1 MRIVITGA
9 TSFLGAVTVRQLL
22 EKGHRVD
29 AVVRP
34 GSSNMSN
41 LYKQIPA
48 DSEQMLQIIELNLH
62 DIAQITERV
71 PAADAWIH
79 MGWDGSGSENRKK
92 RDVQQSNV
100 VQSVKAVHAAGA
112 IGCKKFL
119 FTGSQAEYGV
129 CNTVIT
135 EENPLNP
142 VSEYGIAKV
151 EFGQQ
156 AEVLC
161 KNLGM
166 DYIHTRIFSVYGPG
180 DHPHSLVESC
190 VRTWLADG
198 EMKLGEC
205 TQKWN
210 YLYIE
215 DVVSALVALIEK
227 ADAGVYNIAST
238 DVRVLREYIKEMHEL
253 CGGRGTYV
261 FGQRP
266 QNAEGP
272 ANLVA
277 DISKICNMTGW
288 KPVTTF
294 SEGIHELLYRMQ
306 NGAS

>member
-22 EKGHRVD
+22 EKGYRVD

-41 LYKQIPA
+41 LYRQIPA

-62 DIAQITERV
+62 DIAQITEHV

-100 VQSVKAVHAAGA
+100 VQSVKAVHAANA

-129 CNTVIT
+129 CNTVIK

-142 VSEYGIAKV
+142 ISEYGIAKV

-156 AEVLC
+156 AEELC
-161 KNLGM
+161 KSFGM
-166 DYIHTRIFSVYGPG
+166 EYIHTRIFSVYGPG

-190 VRTWLADG
+190 VRTWMEGG

-215 DVVSALVALIEK
+215 DVVSALVSLLEK
-227 ADAGVYNIAST
+227 AEPGVYNIAST
-238 DVRVLREYIKEMHEL
+238 DVRVLREYIKEMYEL
-253 CGGRGTYV
+253 CGSRGSYV

-277 DISKICNMTGW
+277 DISKICEMTGW
-288 KPVTTF
+288 HPVTTF
-294 SEGIHELLYRMQ
+294 SEGINELLHRMQ
-306 NGAS
+306 ENAS

>member
-1 MRIVITGA
+1 MRIVVTGA
-9 TSFLGAVTVRQLL
+9 TSFLGSVTVRQLL
-22 EKGHRVD
+22 EKGFRVD
-29 AVVRP
+29 AIVRP
-34 GSSNMSN
+34 GSGNMSN
-41 LYKQIPA
+41 LYRQIPK
-48 DSEQMLQIIELNLH
+48 DREDDLQIVELNLH
-62 DIAQITERV
+62 DIGRIKESV

-100 VQSVKAVHAAGA
+100 VQSVKAVHAAHA
-112 IGCKKFL
+112 IGCKRFL

-129 CNTVIT
+129 CNTPIAET
-135 EENPLNP
+135 NPLNP

-156 AEVLC
+156 AEKLC
-161 KNLGM
+161 AVYGM
-166 DYIHTRIFSVYGPG
+166 EYIHVRIFSVYGPG
-180 DHPHSLVESC
+180 DHPHSLVETC
-190 VRTWLADG
+190 LRTWAENG

-215 DVVSALVALIEK
+215 DAVSALVRLLEK
-227 ADAGVYNIAST
+227 AEPGAYNIASR

-253 CGGRGTYV
+253 CGNRGSYV
-261 FGQRP
+261 FGERP

-277 DISKICNMTGW
+277 DISKICEMTGW
-288 KPVTTF
+288 EPATTF
-294 SEGIHELLYRMQ
+294 SEGINELLHRM
-306 NGAS
+306 

>member
-22 EKGHRVD
+22 EKGYRVD

-41 LYKQIPA
+41 LYRQIPA

-62 DIAQITERV
+62 DIAQITEYV
-71 PAADAWIH
+71 PVADAWIH

-100 VQSVKAVHAAGA
+100 VQSVKAVHAANA

-129 CNTVIT
+129 CNTVIK

-156 AEVLC
+156 AEELC
-161 KNLGM
+161 KSFGM
-166 DYIHTRIFSVYGPG
+166 
-180 DHPHSLVESC
+180 
-190 VRTWLADG
+190 
-198 EMKLGEC
+198 
-205 TQKWN
+205 
-210 YLYIE
+210 
-215 DVVSALVALIEK
+215 
-227 ADAGVYNIAST
+227 
-238 DVRVLREYIKEMHEL
+238 
-253 CGGRGTYV
+253 
-261 FGQRP
+261 
-266 QNAEGP
+266 
-272 ANLVA
+272 
-277 DISKICNMTGW
+277 
-288 KPVTTF
+288 
-294 SEGIHELLYRMQ
+294 
-306 NGAS
+306 

>member
-1 MRIVITGA
+1 MRIVVTGA

-22 EKGHRVD
+22 EKGYQVD

-34 GSSNMSN
+34 GSHNMAN
-41 LYKQIPA
+41 LYRQIPKGR
-48 DSEQMLQIIELNLH
+48 EQALQVIERNLH
-62 DIAQITERV
+62 DIAEIGENV
-71 PAADAWIH
+71 PKADVWIH

-92 RDVQQSNV
+92 RDVQQANV
-100 VQSVKAVHAAGA
+100 VQSLKAVHAAGA
-112 IGCKKFL
+112 IGCRKFL

-156 AEVLC
+156 AEALC
-161 KNLGM
+161 RSLEM

-190 VRTWLADG
+190 VRTWLQDG

-215 DVVSALVALIEK
+215 DVVSALVSLIEK
-227 ADAGVYNIAST
+227 AEPGVYNIAST

-253 CGGRGTYV
+253 CGNRGSYV

-277 DISKICNMTGW
+277 DISKICRMTGW
-288 KPVTTF
+288 RPVTTF
-294 SEGIHELLYRMQ
+294 SEGINELLHRMQ
-306 NGAS
+306 ERAF

>member
-1 MRIVITGA
+1 MNRIVVTGA

-22 EKGHRVD
+22 EKGYLVD

-34 GSSNMSN
+34 GSQNMGN
-41 LYKQIPA
+41 LYKQIPVG
-48 DSEQMLQIIELNLH
+48 SEEKLQVIELNLH
-62 DIAQITERV
+62 EIAEISEKV
-71 PAADAWIH
+71 PGADAWIH

-100 VQSVKAVHAAGA
+100 VQSLLAVEAAGKL
-112 IGCKKFL
+112 GCEKFL

-129 CNTVIT
+129 CNTVIK
-135 EENPLNP
+135 EDNPLNP

-151 EFGQQ
+151 EFGQK
-156 AEVLC
+156 AEELC
-161 KNLGM
+161 KDLGM

-180 DHPHSLVESC
+180 DHPHSLVETC
-190 VRTWLADG
+190 VRTWQADG

-227 ADAGVYNIAST
+227 AEPGVYNIAST

-253 CGGRGTYV
+253 CGGRGSYV
-261 FGQRP
+261 FGQRA

-288 KPVTTF
+288 KPVTMF
-294 SEGIHELLYRMQ
+294 SEGINELLYRMREE
-306 NGAS
+306 A